1 VPIFIPP
8 GAPNY
13 QGVTRVAPFHFG
25 HCARIVPST
34 GTSTTRKAH
43 KRSAYGASAHTG
55 RTAQDSQSI
64 RGRQLRVRAQRHS
77 GVTGGVLGLC
87 VDALSHYTRP
97 NAVLTRS
104 KAVDSASE
112 GGPSVRSV
120 CDLDCGSLRYST
132 RPEPQRDTGSATRL
146 TRLGP
151 RSCQAVKLRRNSAA
165 RGPVAFKQSSRDLN
179 FHRTPCD

>member
-1 VPIFIPP
+1 MPTVARKTARSRSIPSYYEF
-8 GAPNY
+8 A
-13 QGVTRVAPFHFG
+13 TDRVLGNWHSYSDSPA
-25 HCARIVPST
+25 C
-34 GTSTTRKAH
+34 
-43 KRSAYGASAHTG
+43 AHTG